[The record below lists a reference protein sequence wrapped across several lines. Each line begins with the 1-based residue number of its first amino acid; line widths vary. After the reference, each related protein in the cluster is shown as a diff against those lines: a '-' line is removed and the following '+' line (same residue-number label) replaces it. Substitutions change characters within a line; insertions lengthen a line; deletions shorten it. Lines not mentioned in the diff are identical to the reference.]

1 MTNAR
6 YCLEKAEK
14 LEKEL
19 REMWRK
25 RGIPKE
31 RQDEIIRE
39 VEEKAKPGA
48 QIGPFQ
54 IQRDEGEGDNDL
66 R

>member
-25 RGIPKE
+25 QGIPKD

-48 QIGPFQ
+48 RIGPFQ
-54 IQRDEGEGDNDL
+54 IKGD
-66 R
+66 

>member
-1 MTNAR
+1 MTNAS

-19 REMWRK
+19 REMWTRQ
-25 RGIPKE
+25 GISKE

-54 IQRDEGEGDNDL
+54 IKEDFTWEN
-66 R
+66 